1 VSNSIED
8 AISNVVEQ
16 FLHPYLNH
24 FHEYSIDRDSGAIE
38 IRGLVNENDHRKT
51 LVLKVLFSH
60 EKHLAAI
67 PNIFMPE
74 FMKKK
79 GLGKQL
85 IAIIHQAL
93 KQYGYQLLIIDL
105 VPSFYGKLVRRGA
118 VICEEGE
125 SVLITDETRLG
136 SSSAQPSSQD
146 GLRE

>member
-1 VSNSIED
+1 MSNSIED

-24 FHEYSIDRDSGAIE
+24 FHEYKIDRDSGAIE
-38 IRGLVNENDHRKT
+38 IRGLVNENDHGKT

-74 FMKKK
+74 FMKRK

-93 KQYGYQLLIIDL
+93 KQYRYQLLIIDL
-105 VPSFYGKLVRRGA
+105 VPSFYEKLVRRGA

-125 SVLITDETRLG
+125 SVLITDETHLG
-136 SSSAQPSSQD
+136 SSSAQPGSQE